1 MVNIQAVVL
10 GGSLADDVETAGRSS
25 LVGSMLDRGTARH
38 SARQIAEYFDSI
50 GGNLSMGAGRF
61 TVYGGATTLR
71 ADFPAAA
78 ALFAECFT
86 ESTFPEDEFAKV
98 QQLEL
103 GAIARRADDP
113 QQEIGEFFFNSLPAA
128 SPYHVIQ
135 GGTAD
140 SVKKLTA
147 KDLQAY
153 HAKYFVPNNMV
164 VAVFGD
170 IDPDEALTLV
180 KKHFGTLKATPG
192 FQPVQF
198 NQPNAIAQTVARHK
212 KIAKKT
218 GMVMLGY
225 LTASIF
231 DKKDYADMTVL
242 GAVMAGYQYP
252 GGWLH
257 EELRGAGLVYYVHAF
272 QMTGPVPGYFTIL
285 AQTRPDKVGEVVSRI
300 EANVARAKEGRIGE
314 DEFQIAVKRVI
325 ALHAQENTAISQ
337 QAQEAAV
344 DELYGLG
351 YDYRKTFDTR
361 IEAVKLEDV
370 VKAAR
375 RYFGNHVLV
384 TSSPESDDR

>member
-1 MVNIQAVVL
+1 M
-10 GGSLADDVETAGRSS
+10 
-25 LVGSMLDRGTARH
+25 
-38 SARQIAEYFDSI
+38 
-50 GGNLSMGAGRF
+50 
-61 TVYGGATTLR
+61 
-71 ADFPAAA
+71 
-78 ALFAECFT
+78 
-86 ESTFPEDEFAKV
+86 
-98 QQLEL
+98 
-103 GAIARRADDP
+103 
-113 QQEIGEFFFNSLPAA
+113 
-128 SPYHVIQ
+128 IQ

-147 KDLQAY
+147 KDLREY

-170 IDPDEALTLV
+170 IDPDEALALV
-180 KKHFGTLKATPG
+180 KKHFGALKANSG
-192 FQPVQF
+192 FRPVQF
-198 NQPNAIAQTVARHK
+198 NQPNAVAKTVVRHK
-212 KIAKKT
+212 KIAKET

-225 LTASIF
+225 PTASIF
-231 DKKDYADMTVL
+231 DKKEYADMTVL

-314 DEFQIAVKRVI
+314 DEFQVAVKRVI
-325 ALHAQENTAISQ
+325 ALHAQEDTAISQ

-384 TSSPESDDR
+384 TSSPDGDAR